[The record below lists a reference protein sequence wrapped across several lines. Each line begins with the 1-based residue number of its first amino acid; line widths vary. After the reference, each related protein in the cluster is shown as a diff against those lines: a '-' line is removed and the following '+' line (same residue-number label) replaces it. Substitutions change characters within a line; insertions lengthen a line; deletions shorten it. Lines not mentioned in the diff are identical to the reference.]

1 MHRLAECFVALGRAA
16 YIIQDDA
23 AFHPGWF
30 DSKVNTISRT
40 DWLKLSTTTLSPS
53 EDVLVIPET
62 FLFEINTFA
71 KNLPVVIFCQNASY
85 IFGTMRPQS
94 LIPNLS

>member
-1 MHRLAECFVALGRAA
+1 MPRECFVALGRAA

-53 EDVLVIPET
+53 EDVLVLPET

-71 KNLPVVIFCQNASY
+71 KSTGRHLLSECILYFWYYCDHNL
-85 IFGTMRPQS
+85 
-94 LIPNLS
+94 